1 MLKKILCSALFVA
14 AQASA
19 QTYVGSAPSKIVS
32 ITSHNKYGGGDVI
45 FSLEHSSAECQS
57 GYWLTSTDAGFK
69 ADLSLLLAAYQAKN
83 TVVIYGIPTEIWPGS
98 SSGKFCKL
106 YSVTLK

>member
-32 ITSHNKYGGGDVI
+32 ITSYNKYGGGDVVI
-45 FSLEHSSAECQS
+45 TLEQSSAECQR
-57 GYWLTSTDAGFK
+57 GYWLTKTDAGFQ

-83 TVVIYGIPTEIWPGS
+83 TVVIYGIPTEMWQGS
-98 SSGKFCKL
+98 GTSGFCKL